1 MSHTKGELKTG
12 NTTDHNIMLVCG
24 KNGKY
29 VCSVRVKQTG
39 GGAIAEAM
47 ESERIANAEH
57 LALCWN
63 SHDDLLAACKD
74 LINANVYARQVSLR
88 DEAPRGSVWGEA
100 RSCLDAAKLN
110 AQTIIRKIEA
120 RVLTD

>member
-47 ESERIANAEH
+47 ESERIANAER
-57 LALCWN
+57 LVLCWN
-63 SHDDLLAACKD
+63 SHDALLAACELAFNLHYPNPD
-74 LINANVYARQVSLR
+74 DP
-88 DEAPRGSVWGEA
+88 DEIERLLP
-100 RSCLDAAKLN
+100 LDKRCKKMLKAAIKLC
-110 AQTIIRKIEA
+110 K
-120 RVLTD
+120 